1 MAQVFP
7 FRAYTYN
14 VDKAVLDKV
23 VTQPYDKIYP
33 HLQEEYYKR
42 HPYNFVRI
50 IKGKD
55 EAGDNQLNNKYTR
68 AKDNLQRWID
78 QGILVRD
85 KEPSIYPY
93 NQEYEID
100 GQLMVRRGLIVL
112 TRLEPYGKGVRAHE
126 RTLAAPKADRLNL
139 MRACGA
145 NFGHIF
151 MLYSDPQRRVSQ
163 LLQPLLDK
171 ESPFLQATDDFS
183 AVHQVW
189 RVSNPEIIR
198 QVQETLADK
207 VLFIADGHHRYETA
221 VTYAEEMR
229 KKGVKPI
236 GNESYENRMMTLVN
250 TEEPGLAILATHR
263 LIHSLQGFHLFSY
276 IEQTKRYF
284 RVEEFPYQP
293 EGEERAKERLFQ
305 EMEKRAD
312 KEHLFGLFAREGDR
326 FYLLSLKDEAIM
338 DELVKEERPAA
349 WKHLDVSILHTILMD
364 NLLGIDAKALELE
377 RNVTYERYKD
387 SAIEK
392 VKKDSKYQLAFFLN
406 PTKVHQVKEVAK
418 LGERMPQ
425 KSTDFFP
432 KLLSGL
438 TINKINLSE
447 TEGS

>member
-14 VDKAVLDKV
+14 LEKVELDKV
-23 VTQPYDKIYP
+23 VTQPYDKIDP
-33 HLQEEYYKR
+33 QLQEVYYKR
-42 HPYNFVRI
+42 SPYNFVRI

-55 EAGDNQLNNKYTR
+55 QAGDDESSNKYTR
-68 AKDNLQRWID
+68 AHDYIQRWID
-78 QGILVRD
+78 EGILKRD

-93 NQEYEID
+93 NQEYKVE
-100 GQLMVRRGLIVL
+100 GQLKVRRGLIVL
-112 TRLEPYGKGVRAHE
+112 THLEPYGTGVKAHE
-126 RTLAAPKADRLNL
+126 RTLTAPKADRLNL
-139 MRACGA
+139 MRATGA

-163 LLQPLLDK
+163 LLQPLVEK
-171 ESPFLQATDDFS
+171 EYPILQAKDDFG
-183 AVHQVW
+183 ATHKVW
-189 RVSNPEIIR
+189 RVSEPETIR
-198 QVQETLADK
+198 QVQQALADK

-221 VTYAEEMR
+221 VNYAEEMR
-229 KKGVKPI
+229 KKGLKPI

-250 TEEPGLAILATHR
+250 IEEPGLAILPTHR
-263 LIHSLQGFHLFSY
+263 LIHSLQGFNINSY

-293 EGEERAKERLFQ
+293 QGEEKAQERMFQ
-305 EMEKRAD
+305 EMEKRGD
-312 KEHLFGLFAREGDR
+312 KEHLFGIFAREANR
-326 FYLLSLKDEAIM
+326 FYLLSLKDESIM
-338 DELVKEERPAA
+338 DELVKEERLAA

-364 NLLGIDAKALELE
+364 KLLRIDARSLELQT
-377 RNVTYERYKD
+377 NVTYERYKD

-392 VKKDSKYQLAFFLN
+392 VKKDNKYQLVFFLN
-406 PTKVHQVKEVAK
+406 PTKVHNVKEVAE

-438 TINKINLSE
+438 TVNKMNLSE
-447 TEGS
+447 AESS

>member
-7 FRAYTYN
+7 FRAYNYN
-14 VDKAVLDKV
+14 LDKVELDKV
-23 VTQPYDKIYP
+23 VTQPYDKIDP
-33 HLQEEYYKR
+33 QLQEVYYQR

-50 IKGKD
+50 IKGKNQT
-55 EAGDNQLNNKYTR
+55 GDNELSNKYTR
-68 AKDNLQRWID
+68 ANYYFQRWID
-78 QGILVRD
+78 EGILARD
-85 KEPSIYPY
+85 KEHSIYPY
-93 NQEYEID
+93 NQEYEIE

-112 TRLEPYGKGVRAHE
+112 TRVKPYGKGVRAHE

-139 MRACGA
+139 MRATGA

-163 LLQPLLDK
+163 LLQSFTEK
-171 ESPFLQATDDFS
+171 EPSLLQASDDFG
-183 AVHQVW
+183 AVHKMW
-189 RVSNPEIIR
+189 RVSHPETIS
-198 QVQETLADK
+198 QVQQALADK
-207 VLFIADGHHRYETA
+207 ELFIADGHHRYETA
-221 VTYAEEMR
+221 VNYAEEMR
-229 KKGVKPI
+229 QKGVKPI

-250 TEEPGLAILATHR
+250 MEEPGLVILPTHR
-263 LIHSLQGFHLFSY
+263 LIHSLHGFNLSSY

-284 RVEEFPYQP
+284 RVEEFPYHP
-293 EGEERAKERLFQ
+293 MGEERAKERLFE
-305 EMEKRAD
+305 EMEKREE

-338 DELVKEERPAA
+338 DELLKKEQSLP
-349 WKHLDVSILHTILMD
+349 WKRLDVSILHTILMD
-364 NLLGIDAKALELE
+364 KLLGIDAKALELQT
-377 RNVTYERYKD
+377 NVTYERYKD

-406 PTKVHQVKEVAK
+406 PTKVYQVKKVAE

-438 TINKINLSE
+438 TINKISLLE
-447 TEGS
+447 TEDS